1 MKKIVICI
9 ILVVVAI
16 GIGIFFGYNAYRIN
30 KVTKMTFEEMLLYT
44 TGNNEKA
51 LIAVGIIK
59 NGESNYVFYGE
70 NGTTLPQ
77 ARHIYEIGSITKTFT
92 ASLLYRAIGEGKVNI
107 DDSIDKYLNLPI
119 KKYYP
124 TLRRVL
130 THTSGYK
137 NYYLDMQI
145 ISNYFGG
152 RNPYYRIPGKKL
164 IEQIGKINLEDRDY
178 DYKYSNFGISVIGAV
193 LSEVYKKEYTKL
205 INDYIREEFGLINTM
220 IFDSS
225 ADLENYWD
233 WAENDAYM
241 PAGALTST
249 IEDMLKYAKMQMKE
263 VPEYLSGT
271 HEVLAQI
278 NANTSINSKMEIHMD
293 SIGATWIIDSENNI
307 IWHNGGTGN
316 YNSYLGFDKD
326 RQIAVV
332 ILSNL
337 SPNYRIPAT
346 VMGVKLL
353 KELQEKS
360 NLEP

>member
-1 MKKIVICI
+1 MKKLVICI
-9 ILVVVAI
+9 ISAAVII
-16 GIGIFFGYNAYRIN
+16 GIGIFFGFNAYRIN

-44 TGNNEKA
+44 TEKNEKA
-51 LIAVGIIK
+51 LIAVCIIK
-59 NGESNYVFYGE
+59 NGESNYLLYGE
-70 NGTTLPQ
+70 NGTTLQQ
-77 ARHIYEIGSITKTFT
+77 ARHIFEIGSITKTFT
-92 ASLLYRAIGEGKVNI
+92 ASLLYKAVDEGKINI
-107 DDSIDKYLNLPI
+107 DDGIDKYLNLPV
-119 KKYYP
+119 KNYYP
-124 TLRRVL
+124 AIRRIL

-137 NYYLDMQI
+137 GYYLNMQMV
-145 ISNYFGG
+145 SNFFAD
-152 RNPYYRIPGKKL
+152 RNSFYMVSDKKL
-164 IEQIGKINLEDRDY
+164 IQQIGKINLEDRDY

-193 LSEVYKKEYTKL
+193 LSEVYKKEYTTL
-205 INDYIREEFGLINTM
+205 INDYIREEFNFINTKV
-220 IFDSS
+220 FDSS
-225 ADLENYWD
+225 ADLGNYWD

-249 IEDMLKYAKMQMKE
+249 IEDMLEYAQIQMKE
-263 VPEYLSGT
+263 VPEYLSGM

-278 NANTSINSKMEIHMD
+278 NATTSINSKMDIRMD
-293 SIGATWIIDSENNI
+293 SIGATWNIDSKNNI

-353 KELQEKS
+353 KDLQKES
-360 NLEP
+360 D